1 MAQRLNGVMQRLRAS
16 VERDED
22 TGADSDLLARFV
34 AGRDGEAFA
43 ALVRR
48 HGPMVLGVC
57 SRVLRDRHDAED
69 AFQATFLVL
78 AKKAASLP
86 TRRILAGWLHEVAHR
101 SALAAHRAAAVRRK
115 KERQAAEMARREP
128 TTDDLA
134 PEVLAS
140 LDRELAAL
148 PERYRAPV
156 ILCDLQGRTRREAA
170 KHLGWAEGTLSGRL
184 FRARAL
190 LARRLSKH
198 GLSVSGGL
206 LAASLSGAAAA
217 CPTSLITTTTQA
229 ALGVAAGHVAAVS
242 AAVLSLT
249 QGVLKTMLITKL
261 KVMTAGAL
269 VACLVVGAGTSS
281 YKLLADESVPNVA
294 QATPAPAK
302 VEKNISVSPQGDDLG
317 ANLFEVDL
325 LRERLEHQH
334 VAKEQQAKAAELL
347 AQAVIREKQTKDLA
361 EENALLRKQIEELTA
376 RLEALAPR
384 QPRGGGSGFGSLVG
398 FGGGKQAA
406 DAARRDQ
413 LQRDRDRLLK
423 DAADLMA
430 KATQIDA
437 DIAQLGAT
445 GRPPTSAETKL
456 PRAKPNPQG
465 GIALDSGS
473 PRAAVLRIY
482 QVDELVSERG
492 SVGADGRR
500 SDSSSDLLS
509 VITQMVAPESW
520 SAKGGPGTIAYFPK
534 TKSLFVSQPEQVQ
547 KRVAE
552 LLDQLRELAKQHQ
565 KVLENRGSGTFSP
578 PKQ

>member
-1 MAQRLNGVMQRLRAS
+1 
-16 VERDED
+16 
-22 TGADSDLLARFV
+22 
-34 AGRDGEAFA
+34 
-43 ALVRR
+43 
-48 HGPMVLGVC
+48 
-57 SRVLRDRHDAED
+57 
-69 AFQATFLVL
+69 
-78 AKKAASLP
+78 
-86 TRRILAGWLHEVAHR
+86 
-101 SALAAHRAAAVRRK
+101 
-115 KERQAAEMARREP
+115 
-128 TTDDLA
+128 
-134 PEVLAS
+134 
-140 LDRELAAL
+140 
-148 PERYRAPV
+148 
-156 ILCDLQGRTRREAA
+156 
-170 KHLGWAEGTLSGRL
+170 
-184 FRARAL
+184 
-190 LARRLSKH
+190 
-198 GLSVSGGL
+198 
-206 LAASLSGAAAA
+206 
-217 CPTSLITTTTQA
+217 
-229 ALGVAAGHVAAVS
+229 
-242 AAVLSLT
+242 
-249 QGVLKTMLITKL
+249 MLITKL
-261 KVMTAGAL
+261 KVMTAGVL
-269 VACLVVGAGTSS
+269 VACLVVGAGTTS
-281 YKLLADESVPNVA
+281 YRVLADESVPKVA

-334 VAKEQQAKAAELL
+334 VAKEQKAKAAELL

-361 EENALLRKQIEELTA
+361 EENALLRKQVEEVSA
-376 RLEALAPR
+376 RLEQALAAR
-384 QPRGGGSGFGSLVG
+384 QLRGGGDVFGGGGSG
-398 FGGGKQAA
+398 GGKGAT

-413 LQRDRDRLLK
+413 LLRDRDRLLK

-445 GRPPTSAETKL
+445 GRPPTPAETKL

-500 SDSSSDLLS
+500 SDSSSDLLA

-552 LLDQLRELAKQHQ
+552 LLDQLRHLAQQHD
-565 KVLENRGSGTFSP
+565 KSKENRGTGISAPPGYPPPPGGYPP
-578 PKQ
+578 PKP